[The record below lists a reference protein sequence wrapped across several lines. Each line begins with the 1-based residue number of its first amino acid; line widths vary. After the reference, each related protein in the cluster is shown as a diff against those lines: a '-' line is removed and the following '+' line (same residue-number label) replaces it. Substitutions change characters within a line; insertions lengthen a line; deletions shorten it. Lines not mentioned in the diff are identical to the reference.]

1 MGRRAARATHLTLWI
16 VGFLLYIVF
25 VIPRWWV
32 LTGDVPATAATFGR
46 IVTGFPIAAAAVP
59 VGLTLQRSL
68 KQESRIPALA
78 LRLRAW

>member
-1 MGRRAARATHLTLWI
+1 MKETYGAACCQGGLTLWI

-46 IVTGFPIAAAAVP
+46 IVTGFPSP
-59 VGLTLQRSL
+59 RRLFRSG
-68 KQESRIPALA
+68 
-78 LRLRAW
+78 